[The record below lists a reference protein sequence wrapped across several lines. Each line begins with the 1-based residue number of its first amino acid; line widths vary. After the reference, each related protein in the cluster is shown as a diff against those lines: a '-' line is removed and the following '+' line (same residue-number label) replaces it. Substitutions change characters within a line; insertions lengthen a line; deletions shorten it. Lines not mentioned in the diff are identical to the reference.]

1 LAVLAIAAE
10 RVCLE
15 VNGPW
20 PAGLTLDMPAEES
33 PHQVG
38 YFAAIF
44 PERKVAAVE
53 SVITKPAALHEWVI
67 LMKSLAETWLT
78 R

>member
-1 LAVLAIAAE
+1 MADGSA
-10 RVCLE
+10 
-15 VNGPW
+15 
-20 PAGLTLDMPAEES
+20 LDMPAEES

-44 PERKVAAVE
+44 LERKVAGVE
-53 SVITKPAALHEWVI
+53 SVITKPAAFHEWVI